1 MNSRGLKLFTCKWIP
16 ENQEPKALIFLCHGY
31 AMECSI
37 TMNSEF
43 FFFFVHEFYM
53 ENQIYRTTNKK
64 YSDIIFVIG
73 LGTATRLVKA
83 GFAVY
88 GIDYEGHGKSAG
100 LQGLVNKFDNVVD
113 DCSDHFTTICGQIL
127 LSVSSNLKKKSI

>member
-1 MNSRGLKLFTCKWIP
+1 
-16 ENQEPKALIFLCHGY
+16 
-31 AMECSI
+31 
-37 TMNSEF
+37 
-43 FFFFVHEFYM
+43 M
-53 ENQIYRTTNKK
+53 ENQIVIHRTANKK

-100 LQGLVNKFDNVVD
+100 LQGLVKIFDNVVD

-127 LSVSSNLKKKSI
+127 LSVSLNLKKKKAYRSQIVKTYVFGC